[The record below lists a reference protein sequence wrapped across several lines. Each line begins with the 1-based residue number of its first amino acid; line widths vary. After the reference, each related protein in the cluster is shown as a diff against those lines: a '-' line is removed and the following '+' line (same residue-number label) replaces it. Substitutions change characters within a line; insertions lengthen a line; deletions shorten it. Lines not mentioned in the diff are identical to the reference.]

1 MNDFQ
6 NKLVIVTGGSNGNGK
21 KIVEQFLD
29 NGAKVY
35 NLDKKIPKKKK
46 NLISLQINLENVNA
60 IENFVNS
67 FKKKEKKLFC
77 LVNNAG
83 VSLDIKKYNYLD
95 YWNKTIDTNLRS
107 SYILSILLK
116 DCLKKENNAN
126 IINIS
131 SISAKIA
138 MSDNPAYNISKAGLI
153 ALTKS
158 LAFDYEKENI
168 RVNSI
173 SPGYIRTNMTKKSFN
188 CKRLFKK
195 RIDRMIIKKYGDS
208 NDIANLVMFLASQ
221 KSSYINAENII
232 IDGGLTKKGI

>member
-1 MNDFQ
+1 MNDFK

-21 KIVEQFLD
+21 KIVKQFLD

-35 NLDKKIPKKKK
+35 NLDKKISKKRK
-46 NLISLQINLENVNA
+46 NLISFKINLENVSE
-60 IENFVNS
+60 IENFVKK
-67 FKKKEKKLFC
+67 FQKKEKKLFC

-83 VSLDIKKYNYLD
+83 VSLDIKKFNYLE
-95 YWNKTIDTNLRS
+95 YWNKTININLRS
-107 SYILSILLK
+107 SYILSVLLK
-116 DCLKKENNAN
+116 DCLKKENKAN

-138 MSDNPAYNISKAGLI
+138 MSSNPAYNISKAGLI

-158 LAFDYEKENI
+158 LAFDYESENI

-173 SPGYIRTNMTKKSFN
+173 SPGYIKTNMTKKSFN
-188 CKRLFKK
+188 SKNLYKK
-195 RIDRMIIKKYGDS
+195 RIDRMMLKKYGESD
-208 NDIANLVMFLASQ
+208 DIANLVIFLASK